1 MKTNATSSPTDVDPL
16 GCAEMSV
23 RLIIAAV
30 LLCACVPVS
39 LSLTGCT
46 YNRNAPL
53 ISGSSINPIKIDTNL
68 TVKDSANGNT
78 VPVSAV
84 P

>member
-1 MKTNATSSPTDVDPL
+1 MKTHTTSSPADLDPL
-16 GCAEMSV
+16 GCAEMSI
-23 RLIIAAV
+23 RLILAAIMV
-30 LLCACVPVS
+30 GCAVS
-39 LSLTGCT
+39 VSGCT

-78 VPVSAV
+78 VPASAV